1 MRTSMAGQS
10 RSSSVHRGDPP
21 RDADHHRNEG
31 RLPLGATVALS
42 FKIPSHDQAIE
53 VSGEVRWSTDQ
64 DTGLQFGG
72 LRAREVWELTRY
84 FESL

>member
-1 MRTSMAGQS
+1 MTVRHEGRSLEARTLNLSLGGACVS
-10 RSSSVHRGDPP
+10 L
-21 RDADHHRNEG
+21 EG

>member
-1 MRTSMAGQS
+1 M
-10 RSSSVHRGDPP
+10 
-21 RDADHHRNEG
+21 
-31 RLPLGATVALS
+31 PLGATVALS